1 MLWIAI
7 VLILVAIDRYSKYVI
22 TQNIA
27 YGDRIPV
34 IGDFFYL
41 TNHDNY
47 GAAWGIFQN
56 GRFFFIG
63 MTAIVSIAII
73 VIMVKSHSKFL
84 RLALSVILGG
94 AFGNL
99 IDRIYKG
106 GVTDFLD
113 FYIGSYHFPTFNAA
127 DMCVVAGTILLAVYM
142 LFIYKAPEKKTG
154 KSNDE
159 NGSNG

>member
-7 VLILVAIDRYSKYVI
+7 VLVLIGIDRYTKYVI
-22 TQNIA
+22 TQNIKF
-27 YGDRIPV
+27 GDMIPV

-47 GAAWGIFQN
+47 GAAWGLFQN
-56 GRFFFIG
+56 GRYFFIP
-63 MTAIVSIAII
+63 MTII
-73 VIMVKSHSKFL
+73 VTIAMIVILIKAKSRFL
-84 RLALSVILGG
+84 KLALSVILGG
-94 AFGNL
+94 AYGNL

-142 LFIYKAPEKKTG
+142 LFIYKEPEKVVE
-154 KSNDE
+154 KSTDE
-159 NGSNG
+159 NGNN

>member
-1 MLWIAI
+1 MLWVA
-7 VLILVAIDRYSKYVI
+7 VVVFLVAVDRYTKYVI
-22 TQNIA
+22 NQTIA

-34 IGDFFYL
+34 LGDFFYL

-56 GRFFFIG
+56 GRYFFVIL
-63 MTAIVSIAII
+63 TLIVSAVII
-73 VIMVKSHSKFL
+73 IYMFKSESKFL
-84 RLALSVILGG
+84 KLALSVILGG

-113 FYIGSYHFPTFNAA
+113 VYIGSYHFPTFNAA
-127 DMCVVAGTILLAVYM
+127 DISVVTGTLLLLAYM
-142 LFIYKAPEKKTG
+142 LFVYKEPEKKIE
-154 KSNDE
+154 KNDNE
-159 NGSNG
+159 TR

>member
-7 VLILVAIDRYSKYVI
+7 VLILVAVDRYSKYI
-22 TQNIA
+22 INLNIE
-27 YGDRIPV
+27 YGDRISV

-56 GRFFFIG
+56 GRYFFIA
-63 MTAIVSIAII
+63 MTVIVSIII
-73 VIMVKSHSKFL
+73 IIYMTKAESKFL
-84 RLALSVILGG
+84 KLALSVILAG

-99 IDRIYKG
+99 IDRVYKG

-127 DMCVVAGTILLAVYM
+127 DMCVVAGTILLAIYM
-142 LFIYKAPEKKTG
+142 LFIYKGPEKKIE

-159 NGSNG
+159 N

>member
-7 VLILVAIDRYSKYVI
+7 VLVLLAIDRYSKYIIV
-22 TQNIA
+22 TNIE
-27 YGDRIPV
+27 YGDRVPV

-47 GAAWGIFQN
+47 GAAWGMFQN
-56 GRFFFIG
+56 GRYFFII
-63 MTAIVSIAII
+63 MTVIVAII
-73 VIMVKSHSKFL
+73 MIIYMTKTQSRFL
-84 RLALSVILGG
+84 KLTLSVILGG
-94 AFGNL
+94 ASGNL

-113 FYIGSYHFPTFNAA
+113 FHFGSYNFPTFNAA
-127 DMCVVAGTILLAVYM
+127 DMCVVAGTVLLAIYM
-142 LFIYKAPEKKTG
+142 LFIYKEPEKKIE

-159 NGSNG
+159 S

>member
-7 VLILVAIDRYSKYVI
+7 VIFLVAVDRYTKYVI
-22 TQNIA
+22 NQNIE
-27 YGDRIPV
+27 YGQMIPV
-34 IGDFFYL
+34 IGKTFYL

-56 GRFFFIG
+56 GRYFFIVL
-63 MTAIVSIAII
+63 TAIVSVVVAIYI
-73 VIMVKSHSKFL
+73 IKSQNRFL
-84 RLALSVILGG
+84 RITLSIILGG

-99 IDRIYKG
+99 IDRVFKG

-127 DMCVVAGTILLAVYM
+127 DTFVVIGTILLMIYM
-142 LFIYKAPEKKTG
+142 LFIYKEPEKRIG

-159 NGSNG
+159 I